1 MMLPMMPLTIPA
13 DNLLKGQPTTGWVVI
28 LRISIMMMVVAIIV
42 DMVHGDLRRTTAM
55 RTTETRLMWRTSNMM
70 MAITFPLPII
80 VVIIIMIGRGKV
92 IAIIMLELLPISLV
106 SVILMAVVLLRSP
119 WTMSTMMMMTIIMML
134 ILRTTTQH
142 VVGCPLSKLSAGMVR
157 GIIGS
162 IM

>member
-1 MMLPMMPLTIPA
+1 MLLCFGE
-13 DNLLKGQPTTGWVVI
+13 LLVIIIVVVI
-28 LRISIMMMVVAIIV
+28 II
-42 DMVHGDLRRTTAM
+42 
-55 RTTETRLMWRTSNMM
+55 
-70 MAITFPLPII
+70 III

-92 IAIIMLELLPISLV
+92 IAIIMLELLRISLV

-119 WTMSTMMMMTIIMML
+119 WTMSTMMATTIIMMP
-134 ILRTTTQH
+134 ILRITTQP